1 MPSMTIPTN
10 TQKSASVYQASA
22 YHQGGVYQLGS
33 AYQQGG
39 VYQLGSSYQQ
49 GSVQGSVSGVEKQ
62 KITFGIG
69 STSGN

>member
-1 MPSMTIPTN
+1 MTIPTN

-33 AYQQGG
+33 AYQQGSG
-39 VYQLGSSYQQ
+39 YQQ

-69 STSGN
+69 STTGN

>member
-1 MPSMTIPTN
+1 MTIPTN

-22 YHQGGVYQLGS
+22 YHQGSV
-33 AYQQGG
+33 
-39 VYQLGSSYQQ
+39 Q
-49 GSVQGSVSGVEKQ
+49 GSGYQQGSVSGVEKQ